1 MLVVS
6 ENPEYAGS
14 PCGFVRMAQIRPRF
28 IQSDLAQDPCTETQ
42 EEDEAGPGKV
52 EDFDPG
58 KALQSSHRQKESAT
72 GA

>member
-1 MLVVS
+1 
-6 ENPEYAGS
+6 
-14 PCGFVRMAQIRPRF
+14 MAQFSRRF
-28 IQSDLAQDPCTETQ
+28 LQSDLAQDSCTETQ

-58 KALQSSHRQKESAT
+58 QALQSSHRQSQLQELRTQPVPSQAESAA